1 MPGWTRRCSAAY
13 RSIVAEPHAIFRAM
27 NSAEA
32 EIVCEQLRAE
42 GIKCGAAE
50 ASVAGDPQS
59 WMTLGS
65 GRGATAWS
73 VFVDESDVERARAV
87 LERRGESSS

>member
-1 MPGWTRRCSAAY
+1 
-13 RSIVAEPHAIFRAM
+13 M

-50 ASVAGDPQS
+50 VSIADDPQS

-65 GRGATAWS
+65 GKGGTAWS
-73 VFVDESDVERARAV
+73 VFVDESDVEHARAV
-87 LERRGESSS
+87 LERGRESPNLRPGR